1 MLLPALKQGPAKTN
15 RTRSSR
21 HRAKLA
27 AKNNRRRQGLKK

>member
-1 MLLPALKQGPAKTN
+1 MLLPALNKGPAKTN
-15 RTRSSR
+15 RNRSAR

>member
-1 MLLPALKQGPAKTN
+1 MLLPALAKSPQKTN
-15 RTRSSR
+15 RNRSAR